1 MADFAR
7 GFRLTTADGTQ
18 LDGAQ
23 FPNGFVV
30 TTVRDK
36 GIDLIAISI
45 DALLEHVE
53 GASIEWDPNHP
64 DTNAK
69 EN

>member
-1 MADFAR
+1 MAEFAR
-7 GFRLTTADGTQ
+7 GFRLTTADGAQ
-18 LDGAQ
+18 FDGAQ

-30 TTVRDK
+30 TCIREK
-36 GIDLIAISI
+36 GVDTISI
-45 DALLEHVE
+45 SLDVLLKHAE

-64 DTNAK
+64 DTTTK